1 MALKNYKLLFFI
13 FYFFLA
19 CDKNEIEKTGPNDCN
34 TITIPNELTGKWK
47 LKMWNMQIYGEISC
61 DNLGNEQYDA
71 EFNNI
76 NIVLDVRSNGVIRCY
91 KNDTL
96 LRTLFLTKIEEEFS
110 PSYKAFNI
118 ECGEMQISFAKYL
131 VDFNQIQLGDSIKI
145 WNPVFDVNYVN
156 GPLKAITSLG
166 YYEKIE

>member
-1 MALKNYKLLFFI
+1 MALKNYKLLFFV

-19 CDKNEIEKTGPNDCN
+19 CDKNEIEKTHQNDCK

-47 LKMWNMQIYGEISC
+47 LKMWNMQIYSEFSC
-61 DNLGNEQYDA
+61 NNLGYEQYDA

-76 NIVLDVRSNGVIRCY
+76 NIVLDVQSNGVVRCF

-96 LRTLFLTKIEEEFS
+96 LRTLFLTKMEEF
-110 PSYKAFNI
+110 PSDKSFNI
-118 ECGEMQISFAKYL
+118 ECGEMKISFEK
-131 VDFNQIQLGDSIKI
+131 NQLELTEIQLGDTII
-145 WNPVFDVNYVN
+145 IRNPVFDINYVN
-156 GPLKAITSLG
+156 YPLKAITSIG